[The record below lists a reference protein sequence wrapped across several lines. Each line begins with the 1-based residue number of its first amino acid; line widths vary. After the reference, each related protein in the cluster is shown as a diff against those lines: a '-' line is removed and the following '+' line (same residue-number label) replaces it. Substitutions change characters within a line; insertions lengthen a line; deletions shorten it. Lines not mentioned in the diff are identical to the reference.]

1 MKDIK
6 EDINITRR
14 ISIKKKRSEFA
25 YTINAL
31 NKIYNKLVEYWTV
44 QTETSSDITK
54 LTATDSQHR
63 VFSAVHNLCTA
74 INILEYSNSTIL
86 TNSRLTATTLTLLCV
101 LNPGDHA
108 LITDSVYYP
117 LKEFCNVLSKLNINV
132 DYFNPRD
139 EYSLKTLLRTNT
151 KLVHLES
158 PCSDTF
164 EILNIGKICRYVKQR
179 SSKCIISM
187 DNSWATPLIY
197 KPLIHG
203 VDISICDITKYLIKR
218 PSTDFTSISTTKS
231 LSHMFTKFKNLVD
244 LTGNNYNLL
253 SILSNL
259 NASIFRLYNRYNSI
273 MKLCRHL
280 YAMRHLCHV
289 FCPALP
295 SSPDHKLWQQNYN
308 LQNNTI
314 SIKLNE
320 NSIDKCKKFL
330 SNLAIIRT
338 DGVHGG
344 NKSSASL
351 FVIRHRLF
359 ETETTY
365 PIIRLQIGSDDVD
378 DLITDLNNAF
388 DHKPDN

>member
-1 MKDIK
+1 MEDTK
-6 EDINITRR
+6 EDINITRMITTKR
-14 ISIKKKRSEFA
+14 RSELA

-31 NKIYNKLVEYWTV
+31 NIIYHNIVKNRTLQAKTP
-44 QTETSSDITK
+44 SDITRS
-54 LTATDSQHR
+54 TTTDSQHW
-63 VFSAVHNLCTA
+63 VSPAVHNLCSA
-74 INILEYSNSTIL
+74 ITTLEYSDSTIL
-86 TNSRLTATTLTLLCV
+86 TSSRLTATTLTVLCL

-117 LKEFCNVLSKLNINV
+117 LKQFCNVLSKLNINV

-151 KLVHLES
+151 KLIHLES

-164 EILNIGKICRYVKQR
+164 EVLDIDKICKYVKQR
-179 SSKCIISM
+179 SDKCIISM

-203 VDISICDITKYLIKR
+203 VDVSICDLTKYLIR
-218 PSTDFTSISTTKS
+218 WPNTDLASISTTKT

-244 LTGNNYNLL
+244 LTCDNCDLL
-253 SILSNL
+253 SILNNL
-259 NASIFRLYNRYNSI
+259 NASIFRLYQRYNPI

-280 YAMRHLCHV
+280 YTMRHLCQV

-295 SSPDHKLWQQNYN
+295 SSSDHGLWQQNYN

-320 NSIDKCKKFL
+320 NSIDKCKRFL
-330 SNLAIIRT
+330 SNLVIIKT
-338 DGVHGG
+338 DGVYDG
-344 NKSSASL
+344 NKTSASL

-359 ETETTY
+359 GTESTY

-378 DLITDLNNAF
+378 GLITDLNNALITTG
-388 DHKPDN
+388 